1 MKRDVCIGRTR
12 GGKNT
17 KIHALV
23 NREGIPVCL
32 LISAGNCADCD
43 QAIPLLQ
50 KFGKIKGSNVLGDR
64 AYGAKKIRLY
74 LTEQGAQYTIRRP
87 RICFIPGNMTGKLTS
102 AGM

>member
-23 NREGIPVCL
+23 NREGIPVGL
-32 LISAGNCADCD
+32 SLSAVNCADCD

-50 KFGKIKGSNVLGDR
+50 KFKKSRVATFWAIGHMEQRKFDFTLLSRAGSLPNFV
-64 AYGAKKIRLY
+64 
-74 LTEQGAQYTIRRP
+74 
-87 RICFIPGNMTGKLTS
+87 
-102 AGM
+102 